1 MRTMNFARSD
11 MKQTQE
17 QRAGMALSARTFWM
31 DAVRSAA
38 LFGIIGCHAFA
49 LGNNAVME
57 LWMAGGKTA
66 FLSQVCF
73 LYAARFGVPF
83 FIMLSG
89 ALLLRK
95 RFDTAEQILG
105 FYKTSFLPLFLATE
119 AWVIILHAW
128 YYLSTPGYEL
138 WSRGSLKLL
147 ARDLLLWKDSLYT
160 HMWYM
165 REILSVYVF
174 VPFLAAFV
182 QRADRRVIAAPVLF
196 LLYCMIGVHTASLGY
211 RLLFQET
218 FYVCPDFIMFVVYML
233 IGYWI
238 AEKKALRRIPALALC
253 LVPLAAVFLQVLVL
267 LCELGRIGV
276 WEQMLN
282 YSNVFICSG
291 SIAVFALFARGSGEC
306 RWRAAARTAEFVSK
320 RSFGAYIVHFPI
332 LLWLCGKA
340 PFLLVSSCALINICI
355 LTAVSA
361 AASLALVQLL
371 GLVPFLRCWLLHI
384 K

>member
-1 MRTMNFARSD
+1 

-160 HMWYM
+160 YMWYM
-165 REILSVYVF
+165 REDPVRLCFCSVFSGFCAKGGQTGDCCAGSVSALLYDWGAHSEF
-174 VPFLAAFV
+174 GLP
-182 QRADRRVIAAPVLF
+182 APVS
-196 LLYCMIGVHTASLGY
+196 GNV
-211 RLLFQET
+211 
-218 FYVCPDFIMFVVYML
+218 
-233 IGYWI
+233 
-238 AEKKALRRIPALALC
+238 LC
-253 LVPLAAVFLQVLVL
+253 L
-267 LCELGRIGV
+267 
-276 WEQMLN
+276 
-282 YSNVFICSG
+282 S
-291 SIAVFALFARGSGEC
+291 
-306 RWRAAARTAEFVSK
+306 
-320 RSFGAYIVHFPI
+320 
-332 LLWLCGKA
+332 
-340 PFLLVSSCALINICI
+340 
-355 LTAVSA
+355 
-361 AASLALVQLL
+361 
-371 GLVPFLRCWLLHI
+371 
-384 K
+384 

>member
-1 MRTMNFARSD
+1 
-11 MKQTQE
+11 MKFGQSEMSQIQDGRGTPFP
-17 QRAGMALSARTFWM
+17 ARTFWM
-31 DAVRSAA
+31 DAARSAA

-49 LGNNAVME
+49 MGNNAVPE
-57 LWMAGGKTA
+57 LWMAGERAA

-105 FYKTSFLPLFLATE
+105 FYKTSLLPLFLATE

-128 YYLSTPGYEL
+128 YYLSTPGYGL
-138 WSRGSLKLL
+138 WSRGSLKVL

-160 HMWYM
+160 HLWYM
-165 REILSVYVF
+165 REILSVYIF
-174 VPFLAAFV
+174 VPFIAAFA
-182 QRADRRVIAAPVLF
+182 QKADRRVIAVPVLF

-211 RLLFQET
+211 RILFQET

-238 AEKKALRRIPALALC
+238 VEKKAFRRIPALALC
-253 LVPLAAVFLQVLVL
+253 LVPAAAVCFQVLVIL
-267 LCELGRIGV
+267 RELGRIGV

-291 SIAVFALFARGSGEC
+291 SVAVFALFARGL
-306 RWRAAARTAEFVSK
+306 RKARRARLHRRLNLFPNGASAFISYISRSCCGYARRPRFSL
-320 RSFGAYIVHFPI
+320 P
-332 LLWLCGKA
+332 A
-340 PFLLVSSCALINICI
+340 PA
-355 LTAVSA
+355 
-361 AASLALVQLL
+361 
-371 GLVPFLRCWLLHI
+371 R
-384 K
+384 